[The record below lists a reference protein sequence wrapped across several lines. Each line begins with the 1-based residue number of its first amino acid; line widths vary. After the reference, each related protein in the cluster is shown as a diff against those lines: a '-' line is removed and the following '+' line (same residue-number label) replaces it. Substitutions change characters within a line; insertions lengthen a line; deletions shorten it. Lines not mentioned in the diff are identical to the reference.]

1 MRRIRR
7 TLSARDSSS
16 YFDNAYFNDSSFY
29 REEGYAVYSQA
40 EAEVDGEVR
49 GGGGGRKRLN
59 KN

>member
-1 MRRIRR
+1 M

-16 YFDNAYFNDSSFY
+16 YFDNSYFNYSSLY

-49 GGGGGRKRLN
+49 GRGGGR
-59 KN
+59 